1 MEAEIRARQDEVRAL
16 QAQAQ
21 EAEDAGNNL
30 GVARLRRRIA
40 HHSDRIQELQAAA
53 ANADRAIMQNRQQQ
67 EANARRQREFRARR
81 AAEAAAAAAGAAA
94 AAAAEAQA
102 AEAEAAAAAA
112 AAAEAEFVDQHREC
126 LEWLSNKKLWTCPE
140 ANCGRSLTCGRSLAK
155 HLQAVHNFRPRAI
168 TRRIL
173 RVKRI
178 VKRRRQEE

>member
-81 AAEAAAAAAGAAA
+81 AAEA
-94 AAAAEAQA
+94 
-102 AEAEAAAAAA
+102 EAAAAAA

-178 VKRRRQEE
+178 VKRRR